1 MGAADLDRR
10 IRARLGLFDV
20 VLAIGGAAALGGAAA
35 PPRGG
40 ASQPAPAALTLPNR
54 EGSLKFAVLGDWGD
68 GSGGQRETAAR
79 MAVVRKAFPFELVIT
94 VGDNIYGSDSPRAF
108 RDRFETPYK
117 PLLDAGVKF
126 YASLGNHDTP
136 EIQRNYKPF
145 NMDGR
150 LYYSFKAPRQDVR
163 FFALET
169 TYLNLQQIGW
179 IEKELQS
186 SGEDWKI
193 PYFHHPLY
201 SSGERHGSRTDLRR
215 ILEPL
220 FVKYGV
226 SVSFAGH
233 DHFYERVLAQQDIV
247 YFVVGSGGRLRSGN
261 IDRRSGLTAKGFDT
275 DRAFLVAEI
284 DGDELF
290 FNAVSRTG
298 EIVDSGSITRRP
310 RPQ

>member
-1 MGAADLDRR
+1 MRRWHPGPPLVALALAVALAEARGPAAQQAGPPASRQS
-10 IRARLGLFDV
+10 
-20 VLAIGGAAALGGAAA
+20 AAATV
-35 PPRGG
+35 
-40 ASQPAPAALTLPNR
+40 TLPNR

-68 GSGGQRETAAR
+68 GSRQQRETAAR
-79 MAVVRKAFPFELVIT
+79 MATVWKAFPFELVIT
-94 VGDNIYGSDSPRAF
+94 VGDNIYGTDSARAF
-108 RDRFETPYK
+108 RDRFEVPYK

-136 EIQRNYKPF
+136 EVQRNYKLF
-145 NMDGR
+145 NMNGR

-169 TYLNLQQIGW
+169 TYLDLAQIGW
-179 IEKELQS
+179 IEKELQA
-186 SGEDWKI
+186 SGEAWKI

-201 SSGERHGSRTDLRR
+201 SSGERHGSRVDLRR

-226 SVSFAGH
+226 SVVFAGH
-233 DHFYERVLAQQDIV
+233 DHFYERIDPQQGIV
-247 YFVVGSGGRLRSGN
+247 HFVVGSGGKLREGN
-261 IDRRSGLTAKGFDT
+261 IDHRSDFTAKGFDR
-275 DRAFLVAEI
+275 DRAFFVAEI

-298 EIVDSGSITRRP
+298 EIVDSGTIRRP
-310 RPQ
+310 EPPR